1 MEMMLAKQLNNKILK
16 INTMKKTFNLKSNL
30 VDKAKNFWFALQLL
44 IISVS
49 LPVLSIV
56 QMSRTVNDPNS
67 KQQEEVIKNSVK
79 QNQTTSFKNAGNTIK
94 LS

>member
-1 MEMMLAKQLNNKILK
+1 
-16 INTMKKTFNLKSNL
+16 MKTTFNSKSNL
-30 VDKAKNFWFALQLL
+30 LDKAKNFWFALQLL
-44 IISVS
+44 IVSVS

-79 QNQTTSFKNAGNTIK
+79 QNQTTSFQNTGNTIK

>member
-16 INTMKKTFNLKSNL
+16 IKTMKTTFNSKSNL
-30 VDKAKNFWFALQLL
+30 LNKAKNFWFALQLL
-44 IISVS
+44 IVSVS

-56 QMSRTVNDPNS
+56 QMSRTANDPNS
-67 KQQEEVIKNSVK
+67 KQQEEVIKNSANQK
-79 QNQTTSFKNAGNTIK
+79 QVIGLHNAGNTSN

>member
-1 MEMMLAKQLNNKILK
+1 METMLAKQLNNKILK
-16 INTMKKTFNLKSNL
+16 IKTMKTTFNSKSNL
-30 VDKAKNFWFALQLL
+30 LNKAKNFWFALQLL
-44 IISVS
+44 IVSVS

-67 KQQEEVIKNSVK
+67 KQQEEVIKNSVNQK
-79 QNQTTSFKNAGNTIK
+79 QVIGLHNAGNTSN